1 MARAIVVGYDDSTG
15 AKAALRVGA
24 ELAAQSGDELVIGY
38 GYAPPWVG
46 GEEFREHRQA
56 LEEQGRKLT
65 ADAMEATRAAGV
77 DAQVELLDQKPVDAL
92 LNLAERRDARFIVVG
107 SYGES
112 PLRGAVLGST
122 PHKLLHL
129 SERPVIVV
137 PG

>member
-15 AKAALRVGA
+15 AKAALDVA
-24 ELAAQSGDELVIGY
+24 TELALQSGDQLVIGY
-38 GYAPPWVG
+38 GYAPPGVG
-46 GEEFREHRQA
+46 GEEFREHREA
-56 LEEQGRKLT
+56 LEEQGRRMTDGAVQK
-65 ADAMEATRAAGV
+65 ARSGGV
-77 DAQVELLDQKPVDAL
+77 QAEVELLDQKPVDAL
-92 LNLAERRDARFIVVG
+92 LNLAERRNARFIVVG

-129 SERPVIVV
+129 SERPLIVV